1 MKVRL
6 GEILDEELPNCKQVA
21 LTLDHWTSRSNDA
34 YQATTLHYIND
45 KFKLRRWVLGVSP
58 FSIRHT
64 GKNIAE
70 YLDKVIECNEALNSV
85 QRRVAVVDQAYN
97 MKTALSLSLK
107 VESLNEGSIQCADH
121 KLNTILS
128 NSIEK
133 ADVLKS
139 AIDAGTKVTTRIHHS
154 PLAQLQLLAGCEANH
169 CELVKA

>member
-21 LTLDHWTSRSNDA
+21 LTLDYWTSRSNDA

-70 YLDKVIECNEALNSV
+70 HLDKVIECNEALNSV
-85 QRRVAVVDQAYN
+85 LRRVAVVDQAYN

-154 PLAQLQLLAGCEANH
+154 PLAQLQLLAECEANH